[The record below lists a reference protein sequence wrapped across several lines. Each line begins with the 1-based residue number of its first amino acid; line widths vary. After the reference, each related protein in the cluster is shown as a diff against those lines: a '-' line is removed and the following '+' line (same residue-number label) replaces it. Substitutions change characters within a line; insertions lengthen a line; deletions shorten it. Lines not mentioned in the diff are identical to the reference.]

1 MKHFSS
7 NKKIN
12 SLHIKCYFMANNSFV
27 AEVTF
32 KLKILGEGN
41 FIIINQWGEPQK
53 GGNQILKFQWGRQRG
68 GGGHN
73 F

>member
-1 MKHFSS
+1 
-7 NKKIN
+7 
-12 SLHIKCYFMANNSFV
+12 MANNSFV

-68 GGGHN
+68 GHN

>member
-1 MKHFSS
+1 
-7 NKKIN
+7 
-12 SLHIKCYFMANNSFV
+12 MANNSFV

-32 KLKILGEGN
+32 KLKISGGGN
-41 FIIINQWGEPQK
+41 FIILNQWGEPQK

-68 GGGHN
+68 GHN